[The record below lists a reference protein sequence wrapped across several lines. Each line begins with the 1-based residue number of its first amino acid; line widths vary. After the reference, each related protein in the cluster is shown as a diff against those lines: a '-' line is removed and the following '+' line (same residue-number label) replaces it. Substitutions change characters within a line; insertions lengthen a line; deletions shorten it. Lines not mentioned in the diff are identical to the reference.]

1 MGQIAR
7 ELMLLASLALASPS
21 FAAST
26 SETTT
31 EVAANFLR
39 NLLQSD
45 RYQHLVCIYA
55 SGSEIHQCDL
65 SPANGSY
72 QVGGSCYCGP
82 GLPKGRVKAVP
93 LSAAPN

>member
-1 MGQIAR
+1 MRQIAR
-7 ELMLLASLALASPS
+7 GVVLFVSLALASPS
-21 FAAST
+21 FAAPT
-26 SETTT
+26 SATTT

-82 GLPKGRVKAVP
+82 GLPKGRVKVVP
-93 LSAAPN
+93 LSVAPN